1 MVKVKFCGIKR
12 LEDLQKAISLGVHY
26 VGFVL
31 YPKSPR
37 YVSLDQ
43 LKVLVDTADTI
54 KKVAV
59 MVNPDYEDV
68 RKVFDTGIDMVQL
81 HGEESFSFAKKI
93 GAERVIKAFRV
104 RDKIYVSEEWKKVY
118 AVLLDAYS
126 ERLYGG
132 TGKTFSWN
140 LAKDIVNK
148 GFRVFLSGGL
158 NPINVGEAIKQ
169 VSPYCVDVSS
179 GIEIEPGIKDHSKM
193 EAFVRAVFQE

>member
-12 LEDLQKAISLGVHY
+12 LEDLQKATSLGVHY

-43 LKVLVDTADTI
+43 LKVLVDTVDTV

-68 RKVFDTGIDMVQL
+68 RKVFDIGIDMIQL

-93 GAERVIKAFRV
+93 GVERVIKAFRV
-104 RDKIYVSEEWKKVY
+104 RDKVYVSEEWKKVY
-118 AVLLDAYS
+118 AILLDAYS

-148 GFRVFLSGGL
+148 GFRIFLSGGL
-158 NPINVGEAIKQ
+158 NPINVREAIRQ